1 MYTYLDDDKGV
12 EPFILA
18 LFYICAFLW
27 NDWKIGG
34 CLHTLLAKGLRDI
47 PDVWAKPDG
56 RGGLSER
63 ISEARRFAKISPID
77 GFEDSRS
84 RKTSSTIFCGR

>member
-1 MYTYLDDDKGV
+1 MYTYLDDDKGA

-18 LFYICAFLW
+18 LFYVCAFVW

-47 PDVWAKPDG
+47 PDAKPDG

-84 RKTSSTIFCGR
+84 RKTSSAIFFGR